1 MRPVWVIATLA
12 ALAGCG
18 VDGEPVAPA
27 LTARVGLGTQGV
39 SASGGV
45 AIRKGPF
52 AIGWGM
58 GL

>member
-27 LTARVGLGTQGV
+27 FNAGVGLGTQGV
-39 SASGGV
+39 SASGSVG
-45 AIRKGPF
+45 IRKGPF
-52 AIGWGM
+52 SIGWGM